1 MPSAKTATHQ
11 PQVAAPPAR
20 MGLHDA
26 FWTQVLLFWMRWLP
40 APVFTILTYP
50 VAAVIYLLAVPQR
63 ERCGRISA
71 LSCQAKDQ
79 AASQASGC
87 FSSSR

>member
-1 MPSAKTATHQ
+1 MPSAETATHQ

-50 VAAVIYLLAVPQR
+50 VAASFIFWPCLSAR
-63 ERCGRISA
+63 RCGRISA